1 MWDFDGKYPGQ
12 AVQLTVG
19 LSLADLCLY
28 LCNYG
33 TPFAIG
39 EGLEIRNSCV
49 QIHFA
54 SPIIG
59 FDFKKNKQKTAP
71 ISSYLKKKRNNG
83 ANK

>member
-12 AVQLTVG
+12 AVQLSVG
-19 LSLADLCLY
+19 LSLADVCLY

-59 FDFKKNKQKTAP
+59 FDLKTKKQHLFHL
-71 ISSYLKKKRNNG
+71 ILKK
-83 ANK
+83 

>member
-19 LSLADLCLY
+19 LSLADVCLY

-59 FDFKKNKQKTAP
+59 FDLKNKNKKTAP
-71 ISSYLKKKRNNG
+71 ISSYFEKK
-83 ANK
+83 